1 MIRKTIAFV
10 WEDGMS
16 RKGKMPTAHE
26 MEVLVEE
33 RRDRIRILLQTTPVA
48 ALGTT
53 DFWDMVLLDMVDHY
67 FLEGVATPY
76 EMSDREM
83 VRRKVEHV
91 IRNRFGANPTDL
103 MQSIDRDA
111 RAIVRYIEAAWADEL
126 WAA

>member
-1 MIRKTIAFV
+1 MIRKTIGFT

-33 RRDRIRILLQTTPVA
+33 RRDRIRTLLQTTSVA

-53 DFWDMVLLDMVDHY
+53 DFWDMCLLDMVDHY
-67 FLEGVATPY
+67 FADGVAVPY

-83 VRRKVEHV
+83 VRRQVKHV
-91 IRNRFGANPTDL
+91 IRYRFGANPTDL
-103 MQSIDRDA
+103 MRCVDRDA